1 MREKRRND
9 KYAQLGTIIKFL
21 CSFFFFPVLSA
32 ANEVVLEGCL
42 GSNMSFVFV
51 WECEC
56 DRRAESDEGQRTEG
70 SQPDIGAIFVCRN
83 SEVVLLPWRQLVF
96 SI

>member
-1 MREKRRND
+1 MINTLSST
-9 KYAQLGTIIKFL
+9 QLLNFCVPL
-21 CSFFFFPVLSA
+21 FCFFFFYSTV
-32 ANEVVLEGCL
+32 NEVVLESSV
-42 GSNMSFVFV
+42 GSNMSFVLV
-51 WECEC
+51 WEF
-56 DRRAESDEGQRTEG
+56 ESDRHTESGEGQRTEG